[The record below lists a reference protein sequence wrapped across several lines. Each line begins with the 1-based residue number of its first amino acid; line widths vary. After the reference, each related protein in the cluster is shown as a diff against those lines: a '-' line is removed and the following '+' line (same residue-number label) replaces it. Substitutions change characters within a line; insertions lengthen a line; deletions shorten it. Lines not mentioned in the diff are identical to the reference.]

1 MASTRC
7 LSQVLMGGGRRH
19 WLPLTDFDRE
29 ERNQRGR
36 RTDGRNLLDDWVRDK
51 KTRDLN
57 AEYVWNKA
65 QFDKVDPRHTDYL
78 LGKASS
84 GGENNGILI
93 ILFLYK
99 RRLVSHGFLDI
110 EFLMFRL

>member
-1 MASTRC
+1 
-7 LSQVLMGGGRRH
+7 MGGGRRH

-78 LGKASS
+78 LGKTMAESAVGV
-84 GGENNGILI
+84 GGAHRLNLI
-93 ILFLYK
+93 I
-99 RRLVSHGFLDI
+99 SA
-110 EFLMFRL
+110 

>member
-1 MASTRC
+1 MV
-7 LSQVLMGGGRRH
+7 VLMGGGRRH

-51 KTRDLN
+51 KARDLN

-78 LGKASS
+78 LGEVSPAVDFALDE
-84 GGENNGILI
+84 GENGC
-93 ILFLYK
+93 
-99 RRLVSHGFLDI
+99 HT
-110 EFLMFRL
+110 

>member
-1 MASTRC
+1 
-7 LSQVLMGGGRRH
+7 MGGGRRH
-19 WLPLTDFDRE
+19 WLPLTDYDRE

-36 RTDGRNLLDDWVRDK
+36 RTDGRNLLDDWVHDK

-78 LGKASS
+78 LGKASTE
-84 GGENNGILI
+84 GGEGGNGILI
-93 ILFLYK
+93 TLYHVSCCVLARVLLMLFLNCETGC
-99 RRLVSHGFLDI
+99 S
-110 EFLMFRL
+110 

>member
-1 MASTRC
+1 
-7 LSQVLMGGGRRH
+7 MGGGRRH
-19 WLPLTDFDRE
+19 MIPTTVYDRE

-36 RTDGRNLLDDWVRDK
+36 RTDGRNLLDEWVHDK

-78 LGKASS
+78 MGQSL
-84 GGENNGILI
+84 LI
-93 ILFLYK
+93 VHLLSLSLAFLAPFFPLPLFP
-99 RRLVSHGFLDI
+99 FLLTHI
-110 EFLMFRL
+110 FFS